1 VPGAL
6 QGLKVVDLTMML
18 AGPFC
23 TMLLADQGADVI
35 KVEPVAGDGTRR
47 MGPYPKET
55 GRHSAYGAYFQ
66 SINRGKRSIGVDLK
80 SAAGKATIRR
90 LVSSADV
97 LVENYRAGVMD
108 KLDLGYEALHEINP
122 RLVYA
127 AIRGFGDPR
136 TGVSPYVD
144 WPAYDVIAQAMGGI
158 MSITGAK
165 NSPTK
170 VGPGLGDTL
179 PAALTA
185 FGIMAAVF
193 RANKTGE
200 GQFVDV
206 AMYDAMLAFCER
218 IVYQYSYTGE
228 VPRPEGN
235 AHPLL
240 CPFGLFPVRDGLV
253 AIACPMDQFWAPLA
267 RAMDRDDLVEH
278 PRYRTNEARV
288 AHNADVVELIAA
300 WTATQTK
307 AQLKAS
313 LGGILPFGPVHDVA
327 DIFADPHV
335 RARGMLVEIDHPGLA
350 RPVQIAGTPIK
361 MTATPGTVH
370 TRAPL
375 LGEHTNAILTEV
387 GYSAGEIELLKQSGA
402 IS

>member
-1 VPGAL
+1 MPGAL
-6 QGLKVVDLTMML
+6 EGLKVIDLTMML

-35 KVEPVAGDGTRR
+35 KVEPIGGDGTRR
-47 MGPYPKET
+47 MGPYPTEVGPRT
-55 GRHSAYGAYFQ
+55 PYGAYFQ
-66 SINRGKRSIGVDLK
+66 SINRGKRSIGIDLK
-80 SAAGKATIRR
+80 SVAGRDALRR
-90 LVSSADV
+90 LVRDADV

-108 KLDLGYEALHEINP
+108 KLDLGYESLAVINP

-144 WPAYDVIAQAMGGI
+144 WPAYDVIAQAMGG
-158 MSITGAK
+158 MMGITGPK
-165 NSPTK
+165 GSPTK
-170 VGPGLGDTL
+170 VGPGVGDTL

-185 FGIMAAVF
+185 FGVLAAVY
-193 RANKTGE
+193 RANKTGK

-206 AMYDAMLAFCER
+206 AMYDAVLAFCER
-218 IVYQYSYTGE
+218 IVYQHSYTSK
-228 VPRPEGN
+228 VPGPEGN
-235 AHPLL
+235 GHPML

-253 AIACPMDQFWAPLA
+253 AIACPADHFWPPLA
-267 RAMDRDDLVEH
+267 RAMGRDDLVDD
-278 PRYRTNEARV
+278 PDYRTNDARV
-288 AHNADVVELIAA
+288 AHNADVVALISRWSAGL
-300 WTATQTK
+300 TK
-307 AQLKAS
+307 AELKAA
-313 LGGILPFGPVHDVA
+313 LGGVIPFGPVHDIA

-335 RARGMLVEIDHPGLA
+335 HARGMLAEVEHPGLE

-361 MTATPGTVH
+361 MTATPGGVR

-375 LGEHTNAILTEV
+375 LGEHSDQILAQL
-387 GYSAGEIELLKQSGA
+387 GYAATDIQSMKQNGA

>member
-1 VPGAL
+1 MI
-6 QGLKVVDLTMML
+6 DLTMML

-47 MGPYPKET
+47 MGPFPPET
-55 GRHSAYGAYFQ
+55 GRHIPYGAYFQ
-66 SINRGKRSIGVDLK
+66 SINRGKRSIGIDLK
-80 SAAGKATIRR
+80 SAAGKETLRR
-90 LVSSADV
+90 LVADCDV

-108 KLDLGYEALHEINP
+108 KLDLSYESLHAINP
-122 RLVYA
+122 KLIYA

-136 TGVSPYVD
+136 TGTSPYVD
-144 WPAYDVIAQAMGGI
+144 WPAYDVVAQAMGGI

-165 NSPTK
+165 DSPTK

-185 FGIMAAVF
+185 FGILAAVY

-218 IVYQYSYTGE
+218 IIYQYSYTGD
-228 VPRPEGN
+228 VPVPEGN
-235 AHPLL
+235 AHPML
-240 CPFGLFPVRDGLV
+240 CPFGLFPAADGLV
-253 AIACPMDQFWAPLA
+253 AIACPMDQFWPPLA
-267 RAMDRDDLVEH
+267 RAMGREDLVADAAW
-278 PRYRTNEARV
+278 RTNEARV
-288 AHNADVVELIAA
+288 AHNAEVVGIIAE
-300 WTATQTK
+300 WTAGQTK
-307 AQLKAS
+307 AALKAL
-313 LGGILPFGPVHDVA
+313 LGGVIPFGPVHNVA

-335 RARGMLVEIDHPGLA
+335 RARDMLAEIEQPGLE
-350 RPVQIAGTPIK
+350 RRVTVAGTPIK
-361 MTATPGTVH
+361 MTATQGTVAH
-370 TRAPL
+370 RAPL
-375 LGEHTNAILTEV
+375 LGEHTDTILGDL
-387 GYSAGEIELLKQSGA
+387 GYSAAEIQSLKNTGA